1 MEQPAQPV
9 KKILIVDD
17 DDDLRKNL
25 SEVLRGAGYE
35 THEAA
40 SGRDAVDMASDADF
54 DVILLDLIM
63 PKMSGSDVL
72 VELKRVSPRSRVIM
86 ITAFASIEN
95 AVDAIKRGAADYLSK
110 PFKIDDLLVRIMR
123 VLEEARLDLAS
134 LSGDFDRI
142 LGALSNPI
150 RRTIT
155 QLLSEKTTMR
165 LMELV
170 RELKADDHTKVLF
183 HLRMLKEAGIVEQAP
198 GKAYMLG
205 GQGTRALECLKILE
219 QYLRR

>member
-1 MEQPAQPV
+1 VEQPAQPV

-35 THEAA
+35 TQEAA

-72 VELKRVSPRSRVIM
+72 VELKRVSPRTRVIM

-123 VLEEARLDLAS
+123 LLEEARLDLAS

-170 RELKADDHTKVLF
+170 RELKVDDHTKVLF
-183 HLRMLKEAGIVEQAP
+183 HLRMLKEAGIVEQTP

-219 QYLRR
+219 QHLRR